1 MKMRLREIT
10 LAGIILLVLTFSI
23 AIVSAADQNATG
35 NETPVVNET
44 PEVNETSVVN
54 ETTTVDIT
62 GGATETL
69 TPGTGPIDEDDAD
82 EGMIGPGHGVLYNL
96 KIAFGNIGEIFTFNE
111 SEKLGR
117 QVSSARHRINEA
129 RAALKRNDPEAANR
143 ALAEYKA
150 KGDDINKTASRLPDN
165 DTGFFNARQMI
176 LKHQLILKNLSMSHP
191 NNTGLQ
197 RAYNNSKELQDKFES
212 KHSQKAAPKIANG
225 DQDTATDKKTIAPE
239 RTGKPE
245 NAKKIEKK
253 N

>member
-96 KIAFGNIGEIFTFNE
+96 KIAFENIGETFIFNE

-129 RAALKRNDPEAANR
+129 RAALKRNDPEAANT
-143 ALAEYKA
+143 ALAAYKA
-150 KGDDINKTASRLPDN
+150 KSDDINKTASGLSDY
-165 DTGFFNARQMI
+165 DTGFFNARKMI
-176 LKHQLILKNLSMSHP
+176 LKHQLILKNLSISHP

-197 RAYNNSKELQDKFES
+197 KAYNNSRELQDKFEL
-212 KHSQKAAPKIANG
+212 KHREKADLKIAKG
-225 DQDTATDKKTIAPE
+225 DQETAAVKKTIAPE
-239 RTGKPE
+239 RTEKPE
-245 NAKKIEKK
+245 NVNRGKK